1 MRERPLR
8 NRLDDFLTIDTI
20 IEWDS
25 ASGHDS

>member
-8 NRLDDFLTIDTI
+8 NRLDDLLTSDTI

-25 ASGHDS
+25 ASRHDS